1 MKNLFLL
8 ALLPNKLKSKLIHEL
23 KIIGSGI

>member
-8 ALLPNKLKSKLIHEL
+8 ALLPNKLKSKLIPEL
-23 KIIGSGI
+23 KIIASGI